1 MPNRNIIPLVYDVPE
16 KTFSKE
22 SIHCIKKKNNRIFVV
37 GSLVCEVFQNNKF
50 VPVAEACS
58 YVAEIACESLGNKNK
73 KSMVWLT

>member
-1 MPNRNIIPLVYDVPE
+1 MKY
-16 KTFSKE
+16 FSE
-22 SIHCIKKKNNRIFVV
+22 YCIKKKNNRIFVV